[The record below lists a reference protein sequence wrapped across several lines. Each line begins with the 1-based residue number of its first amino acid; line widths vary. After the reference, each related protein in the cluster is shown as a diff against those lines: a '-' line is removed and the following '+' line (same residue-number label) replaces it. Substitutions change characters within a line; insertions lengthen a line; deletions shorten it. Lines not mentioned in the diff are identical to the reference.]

1 MRLKEPFVLARTAQG
16 RTLVVTGP
24 WTSAAASLLSRG
36 EVDGLTL
43 NYALGFCESDLS
55 FFGEW
60 PIRRLQILDRLLVD
74 LSPIERLSPS
84 LEDLSVQV
92 APEARL
98 NLAGFWNLR
107 KLSGDWQL
115 LRLALGQVQ
124 SLETLITWNF
134 DEANLLPL
142 IEHSRLET
150 LTIKDA
156 PRLQTLRGIRTLKST
171 SVLGFCTARQL
182 WDISDLTGSA
192 RTLQELRFEN
202 CTRIGAIDALNGL
215 TGLRHLEMNDCRRIK
230 SFEPIRDLPEL
241 EVLHARGS
249 TRIVDRN
256 LSLLLRLPRLRELRM
271 KSRIEY
277 RPSVDEVKTA
287 IHSE

>member
-142 IEHSRLET
+142 IEHSNASRHSYPEVDFGAGFLYGAT
-150 LTIKDA
+150 ALGY
-156 PRLQTLRGIRTLKST
+156 LRPHRFCPNSPGT
-171 SVLGFCTARQL
+171 S
-182 WDISDLTGSA
+182 
-192 RTLQELRFEN
+192 
-202 CTRIGAIDALNGL
+202 
-215 TGLRHLEMNDCRRIK
+215 
-230 SFEPIRDLPEL
+230 
-241 EVLHARGS
+241 
-249 TRIVDRN
+249 
-256 LSLLLRLPRLRELRM
+256 LRELHA
-271 KSRIEY
+271 Y
-277 RPSVDEVKTA
+277 RGN
-287 IHSE
+287 